1 MYTLQHFKRMSA
13 IAQNTATELIETVN
27 IELVKKT
34 SAPAKNRASYI
45 KEAFE
50 AIALVEG
57 FPLTTDELW
66 EYFNKA
72 TKSKDITLRKLSE
85 PKKKKTAESG
95 PKRLS
100 GYNIF
105 TSKFTGDIPEGVGVM
120 THKAAAWKALSKEEQ
135 AVWNEQATETNKS
148 NGYEPKAKKLTRD
161 KLREAHDQLMEAY
174 WTKFEKW
181 AQDDPETRGE
191 KPERPER
198 PEIPQKKKRAK
209 KADTSSDTSEMS
221 D

>member
-13 IAQNTATELIETVN
+13 IAQNNATELIETVN

-57 FPLTTDELW
+57 FPLTTDQLW
-66 EYFNKA
+66 EYFDKA
-72 TKSKDITLRKLSE
+72 AKSKDIKIRKLSE
-85 PKKKKTAESG
+85 KNPEKTAEKG

-100 GYNIF
+100 GYNLF
-105 TSKFTGDIPEGVGVM
+105 TKEFKEKGPEGVGVM
-120 THKAAAWKALSKEEQ
+120 THKAATWKTLSQEEKDKF
-135 AVWNEQATETNKS
+135 NERATQENKS
-148 NGYEPKAKKLTRD
+148 NGFEPKAKKIT
-161 KLREAHDQLMEAY
+161 HDQLMEAY
-174 WTKFEKW
+174 WPKLEKW
-181 AQDDPETRGE
+181 VTEDPETRGE
-191 KPERPER
+191 KPERPE
-198 PEIPQKKKRAK
+198 KKKRAK

>member
-1 MYTLQHFKRMSA
+1 MSA
-13 IAQNTATELIETVN
+13 TTQNNATELIETDN

-45 KEAFE
+45 TEAFE
-50 AIALVEG
+50 AIAKVED
-57 FPLTTDELW
+57 FPLTIDELW
-66 EYFNKA
+66 EYFEKA
-72 TKSKDITLRKLSE
+72 TKHKNIKIRKLSE
-85 PKKKKTAESG
+85 KKPEKTAEKG

-100 GYNIF
+100 GYNLF
-105 TSKFTGDIPEGVGVM
+105 TKEFKEKGPEGVGVM

-148 NGYEPKAKKLTRD
+148 NGYEPKAKKLAHNQ
-161 KLREAHDQLMEAY
+161 LMEAHNQLMEAY
-174 WTKFEKW
+174 YPKFEKW
-181 AQDDPETRGE
+181 AQDDPKTRGE

-198 PEIPQKKKRAK
+198 PQKKKRAK